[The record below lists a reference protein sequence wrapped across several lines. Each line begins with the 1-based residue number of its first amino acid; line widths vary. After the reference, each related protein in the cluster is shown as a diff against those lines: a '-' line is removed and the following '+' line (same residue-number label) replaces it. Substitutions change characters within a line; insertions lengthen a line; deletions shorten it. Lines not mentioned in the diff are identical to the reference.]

1 MLRFFEAQGR
11 VRRAISVV
19 KMRTHIHEA
28 TIRELKLGPNR
39 VRIGDALTG
48 FQGVLTGVPRY
59 VGADQ
64 GLLNAD

>member
-1 MLRFFEAQGR
+1 LEAQGR

-19 KMRTHIHEA
+19 KMRTRVHEA
-28 TIRELKLGPNR
+28 TIRELKLGPER
-39 VRIGDALTG
+39 VHIGDALTG
-48 FQGVLTGVPRY
+48 FHGVLTGVPRY